1 MVTVSLSIEPDEVY
15 RLEWDHSFRP
25 LTADEESVQRLVR
38 LGLARGNAL
47 SQAWKPLTVRRNHDA
62 EFDGLPDGDFPLL
75 LPGIAT
81 FRAEMAA
88 SMAGHAPAARILG
101 LESGDG
107 ESLSILHVSHFV
119 DCLEVERSNIA
130 RSPRGRVNKIE
141 HAAFRRSKIDRSN
154 AFWRIPQEPYNILIL
169 GSESVMSELCSL
181 RGLSLRL
188 YGSVVD

>member
-1 MVTVSLSIEPDEVY
+1 MVTASLSIGPDEVY

-25 LTADEESVQRLVR
+25 LTASEESVQRLVR

-47 SQAWKPLTVRRNHDA
+47 SQAWEPIAVRRNHDV
-62 EFDGLPDGDFPLL
+62 EFDGLPNGDFPLL
-75 LPGIAT
+75 LPGIVI

-88 SMAGHAPAARILG
+88 SMAGHAPAARVLD

-107 ESLSILHVSHFV
+107 ESLSILHVSHFA
-119 DCLEVERSNIA
+119 DCLEVERSSFA
-130 RSPRGRVNKIE
+130 RSPRGGVSKIE
-141 HAAFRRSKIDRSN
+141 RAAFRRSQVDRSD

-169 GSESVMSELCSL
+169 GSEPLMSELRSL